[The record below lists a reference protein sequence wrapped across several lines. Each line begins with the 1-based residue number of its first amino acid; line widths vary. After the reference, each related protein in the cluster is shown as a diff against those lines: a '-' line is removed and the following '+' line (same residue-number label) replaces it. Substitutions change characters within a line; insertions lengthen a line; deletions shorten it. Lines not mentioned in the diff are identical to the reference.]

1 MVFFSSMPGTTMQ
14 YISTTFGAFRL
25 AKIDQMQLAEVGSEV
40 RNKKEKKEE
49 NEEEWIEVVVEC
61 PDCVKEELYN
71 G

>member
-1 MVFFSSMPGTTMQ
+1 
-14 YISTTFGAFRL
+14 
-25 AKIDQMQLAEVGSEV
+25 MQLAEVGSEV